1 MLNQIFI
8 IQSQGQYSRRFPLN
22 TFNLHVKNLI
32 IEFEHTIF
40 VNDIH
45 WTWWLLL
52 LLVIPLGI
60 LIYRKRD
67 SISRAYRMTRHKY
80 KKKHK

>member
-1 MLNQIFI
+1 MLTQISF
-8 IQSQGQYSRRFPLN
+8 IQSHHHFIQHYPLES
-22 TFNLHVKNLI
+22 FNIHVKNLI
-32 IEFEHTIF
+32 IEFDHTIF
-40 VNDIH
+40 INDLN

-67 SISRAYRMTRHKY
+67 SISRAYRMTVHKY
-80 KKKHK
+80 KKKRK

>member
-1 MLNQIFI
+1 MHNQISLIHSEPHF
-8 IQSQGQYSRRFPLN
+8 SQHFFLD
-22 TFNLHVKNLI
+22 TFNIHVKNFI
-32 IEFEHTIF
+32 IESGHTIF
-40 VNDIH
+40 VNDLN

-67 SISRAYRMTRHKY
+67 SISRGYRIMLHKY
-80 KKKHK
+80 KKRRK